1 MSSPV
6 IEENKSKM
14 RAAIDHLKEELKK
27 IRTGRANP
35 AMVEGVMVEVYGS
48 PMRLKEVA
56 TITSPES
63 RQLLITPFDGKNAAV
78 IAKAI
83 ERANLGFMPV
93 AEGNTV
99 RIRIPQMDA
108 SQRQGYVKTC
118 HQEKEKAKISIRN
131 IRRDGNELIKKLKA
145 SGEIPEDQFKKLE
158 KTIQDLTDT
167 FCKEADDLT
176 KAKEDE
182 VMHI

>member
-1 MSSPV
+1 MSQV
-6 IEENKSKM
+6 ADQTKAKM
-14 RAAIDHLKEELKK
+14 RQAVDHLKEELKK

-35 AMVEGVMVEVYGS
+35 AMVESVMVEVYGS

-56 TITSPES
+56 TITSPEA

-78 IAKAI
+78 ISKAI
-83 ERANLGFMPV
+83 EKANLGLQPV

-99 RIRIPQMDA
+99 RIKIAQMDA

-118 HQEKEKAKISIRN
+118 HQEKEKAKISVRN
-131 IRRDGNELIKKLKA
+131 IRRDANELIKALKA

-158 KTIQDLTDT
+158 KSIQELTDT
-167 FCKEADDLT
+167 FCKEADDIT

>member
-1 MSSPV
+1 MSQV
-6 IEENKSKM
+6 ADQTKAKM
-14 RAAIDHLKEELKK
+14 RQAVDHLKEELKK

-56 TITSPES
+56 TITSPEA

-78 IAKAI
+78 ISKAI
-83 ERANLGFMPV
+83 EKANLGLQPV

-99 RIRIPQMDA
+99 RIKIAQMDT

-118 HQEKEKAKISIRN
+118 HQEKEKAKISVRN
-131 IRRDGNELIKKLKA
+131 IRRDANELIKTLKA

-158 KTIQDLTDT
+158 KSIQELTDA
-167 FCKEADDLT
+167 FCKEADDIT